1 MRAAKREGRAPE
13 LDTGNAAGKN
23 NEQQPGTQQTQ
34 RTPAN
39 DHLPHNVIMLSREH
53 EKTFNAQEQA
63 RETADREQRAALKA
77 EQRAEREAF
86 FKDGA
91 KEFKAL
97 RHAVYDEVR
106 KEYAPGM
113 AAALQGRQGSGA
125 IRRGLVEKLCHARAL
140 LCQGGKVGR
149 GGQRL
154 R

>member
-1 MRAAKREGRAPE
+1 MRAAKREGREPE
-13 LDTGNAAGKN
+13 LDIGNGAGKN
-23 NEQQPGTQQTQ
+23 IMSSNPAPSRAQ

-91 KEFKAL
+91 RAIQ
-97 RHAVYDEVR
+97 
-106 KEYAPGM
+106 G
-113 AAALQGRQGSGA
+113 AAS
-125 IRRGLVEKLCHARAL
+125 RRL
-140 LCQGGKVGR
+140 
-149 GGQRL
+149 
-154 R
+154 